1 MLQIGP
7 DEGFQLEGVPYHPT
21 NWLDWILLINL
32 HLSGVGKG
40 LNWKLE
46 LEPVGLV
53 KHETETHCCTV
64 YTAVHCCT
72 VHLFC
77 CTLCTSSPSETVLKS
92 VNHGQPHPPGTPGT
106 LPPHALPKSMYLYI
120 SVGVP
125 RSSPGLRLSYPVSS
139 RNSSQSPEVAS
150 QSSPSKRI
158 LSGQPLTRPTSDG
171 PPVRTGGWAVGVS
184 AGSLQVFHMCRMLLK
199 GRRVCQLARPTAR
212 FNVEPLKYGILRV
225 QSPHP
230 RDVPSASL
238 QKNRSVR
245 NTLSRLSRVS
255 LSLSLCQG

>member
-1 MLQIGP
+1 MR
-7 DEGFQLEGVPYHPT
+7 GFQLEGVPYHPT

-106 LPPHALPKSMYLYI
+106 LHHTPCQKACICIYLLGFHVPLLVFACLTP
-120 SVGVP
+120 SPRETP
-125 RSSPGLRLSYPVSS
+125 RSSRG
-139 RNSSQSPEVAS
+139 AS

-171 PPVRTGGWAVGVS
+171 PPSGPAD
-184 AGSLQVFHMCRMLLK
+184 
-199 GRRVCQLARPTAR
+199 GR
-212 FNVEPLKYGILRV
+212 
-225 QSPHP
+225 
-230 RDVPSASL
+230 
-238 QKNRSVR
+238 
-245 NTLSRLSRVS
+245 
-255 LSLSLCQG
+255 